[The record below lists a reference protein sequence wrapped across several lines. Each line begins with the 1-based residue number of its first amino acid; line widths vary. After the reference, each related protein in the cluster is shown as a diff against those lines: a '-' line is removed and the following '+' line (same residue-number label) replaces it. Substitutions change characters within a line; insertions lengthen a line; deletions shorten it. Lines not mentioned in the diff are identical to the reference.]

1 MEVTQ
6 YCDGNAD
13 SASTG
18 MSEYFVLT
26 FLAGHT

>member
-1 MEVTQ
+1 MEITQ

-13 SASTG
+13 STRAGT
-18 MSEYFVLT
+18 SEYLILT